1 MSVVTRHAAGM
12 PCWPELATSDSV
24 AATKFYTQLFG
35 WDHHDD
41 PMGPDMVYTMLRK
54 DGDNVGALY
63 RMDPRMMPP
72 GTPPHWTIY
81 FTVADVEAAAA
92 RVRANGGVV
101 MAEPMDVME
110 HGRMAACADPLGAMF
125 CLWEPKQHIG
135 VSRVQE
141 PGAMSWV
148 QLNAADPGDAAM
160 FYQAVLGW
168 THRRNPMPQG
178 GDYILWMAGDQTAGG
193 GMPMPAGV
201 KAPAHWLLYW
211 GSADVDA
218 DAAKVKALGGHWMVP
233 PTDIPGMARF
243 AVCADPQGAMFT
255 LVKFAPQP

>member
-1 MSVVTRHAAGM
+1 M
-12 PCWPELATSDSV
+12 PCWPELATSDAV
-24 AATKFYTQLFG
+24 AAKQFYSRLFG
-35 WDHHDD
+35 WTHRDD
-41 PMGPDMVYTMLRK
+41 PGAPGMIYTTLSK
-54 DGDNVGALY
+54 DGQGVAALY
-63 RMDPRMMPP
+63 QLEPKMMPP

-81 FTVADVEAAAA
+81 FSVNDVDAAAA
-92 RVRANGGVV
+92 QVKANGGTV
-101 MAEPMDVME
+101 MAGPMNVME
-110 HGRMAACADPLGAMF
+110 HGRMAVCADPLGAMF
-125 CLWEPKQHIG
+125 CLWQPKQNIG

-178 GDYILWMAGDQTAGG
+178 GDYILWMAGDETAGG
-193 GMPMPAGV
+193 GMPMPSGV
-201 KAPAHWLLYW
+201 IAPAHWLIYW

-218 DAAKVKALGGHWMVP
+218 DAAKAKSLGGQVMVP

-243 AVCADPQGAMFT
+243 AVLADPQGAAFT
-255 LVKFAPQP
+255 VVKFAR